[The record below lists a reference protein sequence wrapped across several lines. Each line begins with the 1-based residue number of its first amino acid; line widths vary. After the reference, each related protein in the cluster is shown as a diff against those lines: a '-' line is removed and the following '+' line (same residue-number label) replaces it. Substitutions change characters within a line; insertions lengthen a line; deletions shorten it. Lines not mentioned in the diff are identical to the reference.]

1 MHNLT
6 KIDIN
11 SLGDSDMDYSD
22 EQLEIE
28 VVKATEHYSDD
39 KFWDKLK
46 AHAKKAGS
54 SVVYAV
60 LLLYYTLQRSD
71 VPIKTKAT
79 IIGALGYFI
88 MPIDLV
94 PDFLVGMGYVDD
106 LGALG
111 IALLQVVMYID
122 ENIKFKAKGKLQEW
136 FGADVD
142 TSYIDAKINQ

>member
-1 MHNLT
+1 
-6 KIDIN
+6 
-11 SLGDSDMDYSD
+11 MDYSD

-28 VVKATEHYSDD
+28 VVKATEHYSDE

-46 AHAKKAGS
+46 KHAKKAGS

-60 LLLYYTLQRSD
+60 LLLYYTLQK
-71 VPIKTKAT
+71 PEIPAKTKAI

-88 MPIDLV
+88 LPVDLV

-111 IALLQVVMYID
+111 VALLQVVMYID
-122 ENIKFKAKGKLQEW
+122 DDVKFKANNKLHEW
-136 FGADVD
+136 FGEDVD
-142 TSYIDAKINQ
+142 TSYIDAKIN